1 MHPAC
6 FVFPSTIPAPG
17 RVVKK
22 NFQISALFPAGGG
35 IARKNAAGESAA
47 ADAAGQNAGKNAGVQ
62 KSILTT
68 TILPGKM
75 YPRQS
80 VSIRTARRNL
90 YYVPL
95 PSSFLSDRSPAR
107 MG

>member
-6 FVFPSTIPAPG
+6 FVFLSTIPAPG

-47 ADAAGQNAGKNAGVQ
+47 ADAAGRNAGRKHRSAKEYIDNNHF
-62 KSILTT
+62 
-68 TILPGKM
+68 
-75 YPRQS
+75 
-80 VSIRTARRNL
+80 AR
-90 YYVPL
+90 
-95 PSSFLSDRSPAR
+95 
-107 MG
+107 